1 MNNLVMTNRQ
11 AYLAVASNI
20 VSDMTDTRT
29 KILDLAE
36 KLIRQHGYHAVSFR
50 DLADEL
56 GIKSASIHYHFRHKE
71 DLGEAVIAR
80 YAEAFHEGL
89 GGAKEKTWADALQ
102 RFRGL
107 YREALGNDDAQCLC
121 GILAAES
128 FGLPKGMSEAVADFF
143 EQNLVWLAAAM
154 PESVDDK
161 RTEALRI
168 QSEVQGAMII
178 AISLGDPSIL
188 DRVAT

>member
-89 GGAKEKTWADALQ
+89 GGAM
-102 RFRGL
+102 
-107 YREALGNDDAQCLC
+107 
-121 GILAAES
+121 
-128 FGLPKGMSEAVADFF
+128 PKGMSEAVADFF